1 MINTK
6 LITNN
11 KLNITEKLKG
21 TGKQKKIEVICSEQC
36 SSDKDI
42 EENKYIGHIGK
53 QLLEHFSK
61 HRYVV
66 NQAILQRASK
76 TISRKSQF
84 N

>member
-21 TGKQKKIEVICSEQC
+21 TGKWKKIEVICSEQR

-42 EENKYIGHIGK
+42 EENKYIGDIGK

-61 HRYVV
+61 HRYVA
-66 NQAILQRASK
+66 NQATL
-76 TISRKSQF
+76 
-84 N
+84 